1 MLPIRNNFY
10 NEGTGHETIMFIRRS
25 RNHALRLFV
34 RRSAG
39 GNGVV
44 VSRAEKVEGSLP
56 DLGELIG
63 PVFHSP
69 RILRKMVLWRMKKS
83 LINKDDGD
91 IHDD

>member
-44 VSRAEKVEGSLP
+44 VSRAEQVKGSLP
-56 DLGELIG
+56 DLDELIG
-63 PVFHSP
+63 PVFRSP
-69 RILRKMVLWRMKKS
+69 NVLRKAVLYRMKK
-83 LINKDDGD
+83 IIENADDGD